1 MSEPTTGNGSKG
13 VKTLGVRLPDEQHAQ
28 FTMVS
33 QLNGLSLN
41 DAVLQAVQE
50 YIDRNK
56 SAEDFAER
64 AAAALAE
71 IEREANARRGAIEAL
86 FGAAA
91 PDANAA
97 AGTTGARKT
106 KSAS

>member
-1 MSEPTTGNGSKG
+1 MSEPTGKVPQG
-13 VKTLGVRLPDEQHAQ
+13 VKTLGVKLPDEQHAQ

-71 IEREANARRGAIEAL
+71 IEREASARRGAIEAL
-86 FGAAA
+86 FGTAV
-91 PDANAA
+91 PDANGP
-97 AGTTGARKT
+97 AGSARKRKT
-106 KSAS
+106 EPVS